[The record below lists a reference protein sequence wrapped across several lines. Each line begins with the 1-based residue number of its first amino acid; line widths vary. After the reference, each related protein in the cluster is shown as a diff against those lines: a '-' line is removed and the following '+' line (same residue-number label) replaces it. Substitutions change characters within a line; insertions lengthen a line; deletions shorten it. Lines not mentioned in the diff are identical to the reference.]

1 MVAFQSATNFKNV
14 QKKDIFIDPVPRNEA
29 VTPIHI
35 AYLDVF
41 SLCLRHIQKFRKMI
55 ISGGA
60 AIPP

>member
-29 VTPIHI
+29 VTPINI

-41 SLCLRHIQKFRKMI
+41 SLCLRHIQKLRKMI